1 MDLLQVKNVSK
12 HVEGFSGTRQLILT
26 DVNFTINS
34 VDSFTSILAPYGAG
48 KTTLLKT
55 IAALEVKHNGEI
67 KLFEK
72 IYDKCGKGI
81 AYIPENPSSFPWLD
95 VKGNILLE
103 QKISGMQKTKKLQ
116 TEHFISLVG
125 LSGYEDYFPANKSN
139 GFRFRVSLARAL
151 SAEPKLILIDDCF
164 KKMTEETREELY
176 KLLKNINEKK
186 EVSFLLASTNVNEV
200 LRLSTK
206 VFLMKNNPGTI
217 FGTLNID
224 QKEIPQKISDYTN
237 QIEKLFRNEK
247 MLNSKNLIL
256 LIAGIT
262 HQT

>member
-12 HVEGFSGTRQLILT
+12 YVEGFSGSRQLILA

-72 IYDKCGKGI
+72 IYDNCGRGI
-81 AYIPENPSSFPWLD
+81 AYIPENPSSFPWLN
-95 VKGNILLE
+95 VKGNILLS
-103 QKISGMQKTKKLQ
+103 QKINGVQKKIDQ
-116 TEHFISLVG
+116 RAEHFISIVG

-139 GFRFRVSLARAL
+139 GFRFRVALARAL
-151 SAEPKLILIDDCF
+151 AAEPKLILIDDCF

-176 KLLKNINEKK
+176 KLLKNINEKM

-206 VFLMKNNPGTI
+206 VFMMKNNPGTI
-217 FGTLNID
+217 FSALNID

-247 MLNSKNLIL
+247 MLNSINIYV
-256 LIAGIT
+256 
-262 HQT
+262 